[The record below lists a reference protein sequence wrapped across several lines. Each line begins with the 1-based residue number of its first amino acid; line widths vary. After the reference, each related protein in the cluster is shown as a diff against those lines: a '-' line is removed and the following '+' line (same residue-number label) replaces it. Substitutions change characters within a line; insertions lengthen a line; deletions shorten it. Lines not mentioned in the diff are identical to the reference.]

1 MIEDDYKILLRRIL
15 KDPETEAFVKDIV
28 LNRPL
33 VFESSDGSNTLD
45 IAASAVVNNAT
56 FNLSSGSIKIE
67 DWAFFGHEVKLL
79 TGSHDATRFDR
90 ERQTSI
96 PQKGRDIVV
105 KRGAWICTGA
115 ILVGPCIIGE
125 HAVVAAGAV
134 VTHDVPA
141 FAVVGGAPAKLIK
154 MLDGAVHEN

>member
-1 MIEDDYKILLRRIL
+1 MTEDDYKVLLRKIL

-28 LNRPL
+28 LNKPL

-56 FNLSSGSIKIE
+56 FNLSSGSIRIE

-79 TGSHDATRFDR
+79 TGSHDATRFDQ

-134 VTHDVPA
+134 VTHDVPP